1 MVARTALSG
10 ASSEDQRAG
19 EEAPR
24 GGAAAGVYGLPGVGH
39 DRNAAGI
46 RGGQPHLLVV
56 DDDPTLLR
64 SVSRMLMQRGY
75 AVTTA
80 SNGQLAV
87 ELVHTHQFDAI
98 LSDIAMPQMDG
109 IELLR
114 SVRQHDLLVQVILI
128 TGAPAIDTAV
138 QALEYG
144 ALHYLTK
151 PVSND
156 ELASVVEKAVGLHR
170 LARVKQQAMQL
181 LGTSGAMATD
191 RAGLET
197 SLDRCLTS
205 LWMAYQ
211 PIVDVSA
218 RALMGFEALL
228 RSQEP
233 SLPHPGAV
241 LDAAERLDAL
251 PSLGRT
257 IRSRIGEDAPKAP
270 DGTLLFVNL
279 HVQDL
284 LDPELYLP
292 EAPLSRY
299 ADRIVLEVT
308 ERSSLEVVRDAKQR
322 IANLREMGFRIAV
335 DDLGAGYAGL
345 TSFALLEPEFV
356 KLDMSLVRD
365 IGSNPTRQKVV
376 RSMTSLAHEM
386 RMMVVAEGVETQ
398 QEAHVLLDLECDLLQ
413 GFLFAKPSRPF
424 PDPVFPAE

>member
-1 MVARTALSG
+1 MAARTAISG
-10 ASSEDQRAG
+10 QPPLEKDGDEDS
-19 EEAPR
+19 R
-24 GGAAAGVYGLPGVGH
+24 GGVAAPVYALPGAEENQDVVSLK
-39 DRNAAGI
+39 
-46 RGGQPHLLVV
+46 GGQPHLLVV

-64 SVSRMLMQRGY
+64 SVSRMLTQRGY

-80 SNGQLAV
+80 SNGQFAV
-87 ELVHTHQFDAI
+87 DLVHRHQFDAI

-114 SVRQHDLLVQVILI
+114 NVRQHDLLVQVILI

-156 ELASVVEKAVGLHR
+156 ELASVVERAVGLYR
-170 LARVKQQAMQL
+170 LARVKQQAMDL
-181 LGTSGAMATD
+181 MGTGGAMATD
-191 RAGLET
+191 RAGLEA
-197 SLDRCLTS
+197 SLARCLDS
-205 LWMAYQ
+205 LWIAYQ

-218 RALMGFEALL
+218 RTVTGFEALL

-251 PSLGRT
+251 PRLGRT
-257 IRSRIGEDAPKAP
+257 IRTKIGEDATRVPPGA
-270 DGTLLFVNL
+270 LLFVNL

-284 LDPELYLP
+284 LDPELYSP
-292 EAPLSRY
+292 EAPLSKI
-299 ADRIVLEVT
+299 ADRVVLEIT
-308 ERSSLEVVRDAKQR
+308 ERSSLDVVRDAKQR
-322 IANLREMGFRIAV
+322 IATLREMGFRIAV

-356 KLDMSLVRD
+356 KLDMTLVRD
-365 IGSNPTRQKVV
+365 IGSNPTRQKVI

-386 RMMVVAEGVETQ
+386 RMLVVAEGVETPE
-398 QEAHVLLDLECDLLQ
+398 EASVLLGLDCDLLQ
-413 GFLFAKPSRPF
+413 GFLLSKPSRPF
-424 PDPVFPAE
+424 PEPTWPNI